1 METTEIDLETPDD
14 LLYRPEEEN
23 FRVAESDGPTA
34 YGDAQSRGGCSLSE
48 FLVQVSGMRHRLVS
62 LGHWWLS
69 NIQAACSCSY
79 FSNCFLS
86 SFILMV

>member
-34 YGDAQSRGGCSLSE
+34 YGDAQSRGWGVVC
-48 FLVQVSGMRHRLVS
+48 
-62 LGHWWLS
+62 
-69 NIQAACSCSY
+69 
-79 FSNCFLS
+79 LS
-86 SFILMV
+86 SWFKFLACVTGWYLWGTGG

>member
-34 YGDAQSRGGCSLSE
+34 YGDAQSRGG
-48 FLVQVSGMRHRLVS
+48 V
-62 LGHWWLS
+62 
-69 NIQAACSCSY
+69 
-79 FSNCFLS
+79 
-86 SFILMV
+86 